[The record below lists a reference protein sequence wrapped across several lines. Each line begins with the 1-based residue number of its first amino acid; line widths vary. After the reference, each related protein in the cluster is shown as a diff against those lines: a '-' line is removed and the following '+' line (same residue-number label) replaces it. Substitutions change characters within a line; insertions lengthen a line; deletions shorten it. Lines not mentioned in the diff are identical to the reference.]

1 MAMRKRY
8 TAEFKAQ
15 VVLELLK
22 EEKTMAELAS
32 DHGVHATMLH
42 RWRKVA
48 VEALPEVFREG
59 AKEAARQREHEDQ
72 IDQLYREIGRL
83 TTQLEWLKKKS
94 GIRLE

>member
-1 MAMRKRY
+1 MAMRKSY
-8 TAEFKAQ
+8 AADFKAR

-32 DHGVHATMLH
+32 EHGVHATMLH
-42 RWRKVA
+42 RWRKAA

-72 IDQLYREIGRL
+72 VDQLYREIGRL
-83 TTQLEWLKKKS
+83 TTQLEWIKKKS
-94 GIRLE
+94 GIHLE